1 MYIYSKTDDDMQ
13 NMKPSL
19 KKIEPDF
26 GSSFLLKHYNESVQD
41 RFQFWYFHP
50 ELELVYVENGGG
62 KRHIGN
68 HISYFK
74 KSQLI
79 LIGSNL
85 PHMGFTDR
93 LTING
98 TETIIQ
104 MKPDFLGESFF
115 DLPETNNIQKLFE
128 RAKMG
133 IVFHP
138 EIKKEIGPQI
148 KELYEKK
155 GLERLVSF
163 IKILQKLAE
172 TEDYS
177 LLNVQGFAVEIY
189 QQDNDRVDRIFKY
202 ITNNFKEHISLDE
215 ISENV
220 NMTPPS
226 FCRYLKKVTGKTFT
240 EVVNEYRIVH
250 ASKLLAEKPTSIT
263 DICYESGFNN
273 FSHFNKLFKKTTGK
287 SPSNFRKEM
296 KRLIS

>member
-1 MYIYSKTDDDMQ
+1 MLT
-13 NMKPSL
+13 NKPTL

-26 GSSFLLKHYNESVQD
+26 GSSFLLNHYKESVKD
-41 RFQFWYFHP
+41 RFQFWHFHP
-50 ELELVYVENGGG
+50 ELELVYVNNGGG

-68 HISYFK
+68 HISYFNN
-74 KSQLI
+74 SQLL

-98 TETIIQ
+98 SETIIQ
-104 MKPDFLGESFF
+104 LKPDFLGTSFF
-115 DLPETNNIQKLFE
+115 NLPETDSIQRLFE

-133 IVFHP
+133 IIFHP
-138 EIKKEIGPQI
+138 EIKKEIGPEI
-148 KELYEKK
+148 NNLINIK
-155 GLERLVSF
+155 GLDRLLAL
-163 IKILQKLAE
+163 IKILQKLAA
-172 TEDYS
+172 TENYS
-177 LLNVQGFAVEIY
+177 LLNVQDFAVEIY
-189 QQDNDRVDRIFKY
+189 QQDNDRVDRIFKH
-202 ITNNFKEHISLDE
+202 ITDNFQNHISLDQIAE
-215 ISENV
+215 VI

-240 EVVNEYRIVH
+240 TLVNEYRIVH

-287 SPSNFRKEM
+287 SPSSFRNEM
-296 KRLIS
+296 KILITQ

>member
-1 MYIYSKTDDDMQ
+1 MLP
-13 NMKPSL
+13 NKPTL

-26 GSSFLLKHYNESVQD
+26 GSSFIIKQYKESVKG
-41 RFQFWYFHP
+41 RVPFWHFHP
-50 ELELVYVENGGG
+50 ELELVYVINGGG

-74 KSQLI
+74 NSQLI

-98 TETIIQ
+98 SETIVQ
-104 MKPDFLGESFF
+104 MKPDFLGEAFF
-115 DLPETNNIQKLFE
+115 HLPETHAIQKLFE

-133 IVFHP
+133 VIFHP
-138 EIKKEIGPQI
+138 EIKREIGPLI
-148 KELYEKK
+148 EELGNKK
-155 GLERLVSF
+155 GFKRMLSF
-163 IKILQKLAE
+163 LKILQKLAK
-172 TEDYS
+172 TKDYS
-177 LLNVQGFAVEIY
+177 LLNVQDFGVEIY

-202 ITNNFKEHISLDE
+202 ITNHFQDHISLDE
-215 ISENV
+215 IAELV

-240 EVVNEYRIVH
+240 ALVNEYRIVH
-250 ASKLLAEKPTSIT
+250 ASKLLTEKPTSIT

-273 FSHFNKLFKKTTGK
+273 FSHFNKLFKNTTGK
-287 SPSNFRKEM
+287 SPSAYRNEM

>member
-1 MYIYSKTDDDMQ
+1 MLG
-13 NMKPSL
+13 NKPTL
-19 KKIEPDF
+19 RKIEPDF
-26 GSSFLLKHYNESVQD
+26 GSSFLIHHYKESVKD
-41 RFQFWYFHP
+41 RFQFWHFHP
-50 ELELVYVENGGG
+50 ELELVYVNNGGG

-74 KSQLI
+74 NSQLL

-98 TETIIQ
+98 SETIVQ
-104 MKPDFLGESFF
+104 MKPDFLGKEFLH
-115 DLPETNNIQKLFE
+115 LPEMEAIHKLFE

-133 IVFHP
+133 MLFNPAV
-138 EIKKEIGPQI
+138 KKEVGPKITKLVNYQGI
-148 KELYEKK
+148 
-155 GLERLVSF
+155 ERLLKL
-163 IKILQKLAE
+163 IEILQELAI
-172 TEDYS
+172 TENYT
-177 LLNVQGFAVEIY
+177 LLNAQDFAMEVY
-189 QQDNDRVDRIFKY
+189 QQDNDRVDQIFKY
-202 ITNNFKEHISLDE
+202 ITKNFKSHISLEDIANE
-215 ISENV
+215 V

-240 EVVNEYRIVH
+240 ALVNEYRIVH

-273 FSHFNKLFKKTTGK
+273 FSHFNKIFKKKTGW
-287 SPSNFRKEM
+287 SPSNYRNEM

>member
-1 MYIYSKTDDDMQ
+1 MQ
-13 NMKPSL
+13 VNKPTL

-26 GSSFLLKHYNESVQD
+26 GSSFILKHYKESVKD
-41 RFQFWYFHP
+41 RFQFWHFHP
-50 ELELVYVENGGG
+50 ELELAYVNNGGG

-74 KSQLI
+74 NSQLV

-98 TETIIQ
+98 SETIIQ
-104 MKPDFLGESFF
+104 MKPDFLGTAFLEI
-115 DLPETNNIQKLFE
+115 PETQAIQKLFE

-133 IVFHP
+133 IIFHP
-138 EIKKEIGPQI
+138 EIKKEVGPKI
-148 KELYEKK
+148 NDLVNKS
-155 GLERLVSF
+155 GLDRLLLF
-163 IKILQKLAE
+163 IRILQRLAE

-177 LLNVQGFAVEIY
+177 LLNVQDFAFEVN
-189 QQDNDRVDRIFKY
+189 QQDNDRIDQIFKY
-202 ITNNFKEHISLDE
+202 ITINFQHHIALDD
-215 ISENV
+215 ISQEV
-220 NMTPPS
+220 NMTTPS
-226 FCRYLKKVTGKTFT
+226 FCRYLKKATGKTFT
-240 EVVNEYRIVH
+240 ELVNEYRIVH

-287 SPSNFRKEM
+287 SPSNFRNEM
-296 KRLIS
+296 KRLIT

>member
-1 MYIYSKTDDDMQ
+1 MQ
-13 NMKPSL
+13 ANKPTL

-26 GSSFLLKHYNESVQD
+26 GSSFLIKHYKESVKD
-41 RFQFWYFHP
+41 RFQFWHFHP
-50 ELELVYVENGGG
+50 ELELVYVNNGGG

-74 KSQLI
+74 NSQLV

-93 LTING
+93 LTIHG
-98 TETIIQ
+98 SETIVQ
-104 MKPDFLGESFF
+104 MKPDFLGNSF
-115 DLPETNNIQKLFE
+115 LEIPETQAIQKLFE

-133 IVFHP
+133 IIFHP
-138 EIKKEIGPQI
+138 EIKKEVGPKI
-148 KELYEKK
+148 TDLINKT
-155 GLERLVSF
+155 GLDRLLLF
-163 IKILQKLAE
+163 IRILRRLAE

-177 LLNVQGFAVEIY
+177 LLNVQDFAFEVN
-189 QQDNDRVDRIFKY
+189 QQDNDRIDRIFSY
-202 ITNNFKEHISLDE
+202 ITKNFKEHISLDD
-215 ISENV
+215 ISQEV
-220 NMTPPS
+220 NMTTPS
-226 FCRYLKKVTGKTFT
+226 FCRYLKKATGKTFT

-287 SPSNFRKEM
+287 SPSNFRNEM
-296 KRLIS
+296 KRLIT

>member
-1 MYIYSKTDDDMQ
+1 MLT
-13 NMKPSL
+13 NKPSL
-19 KKIEPDF
+19 KKIESDF
-26 GSSFLLKHYNESVQD
+26 GSSFSLHHYKESVKD
-41 RFQFWYFHP
+41 RYQFWHFHP
-50 ELELVYVENGGG
+50 ELELVYVNNGGG

-74 KSQLI
+74 NSQLV

-98 TETIIQ
+98 SETIIQ
-104 MKPDFLGESFF
+104 MKPDFLGTSFF
-115 DLPETNNIQKLFE
+115 DLPETNSIQKLFE

-133 IVFHP
+133 IIFHP
-138 EIKKEIGPQI
+138 EIKKEVGPKI
-148 KELYEKK
+148 DDLINRT
-155 GLERLVSF
+155 GLDRLLLF
-163 IKILQKLAE
+163 IRILQRLAE

-177 LLNVQGFAVEIY
+177 LLNVQDFAVEVY
-189 QQDNDRVDRIFKY
+189 QQDNDRIDQIFKY
-202 ITNNFKEHISLDE
+202 ITKNFKQHISLEE
-215 ISENV
+215 ISEEV

-226 FCRYLKKVTGKTFT
+226 FCRYLKKITGKTFT
-240 EVVNEYRIVH
+240 TLVNEYRIVH

-287 SPSNFRKEM
+287 SPSNFRNEM